1 MPVYKNIILEEKEG
15 VAVLTLNNPETRNA
29 LTEETK
35 EEIISALGEVER
47 AEDLRALI
55 ITARGSAFCA
65 GGDIKKIG
73 GELTPEDIRQVM
85 KKSQDLLK
93 RLIDLEKPIVAAV
106 NGDAFG
112 MGFNLILVADFAV
125 ASEKARFC
133 EVFVKIGA
141 LPDFG
146 ALYFLPRLIG
156 PLKTRELVYFG
167 DVIGAEEARNMGL
180 LYKVVPHE
188 NLEKESTVLAGRL
201 AGMPTKAIGRAKRLL
216 KRAVDMTLDEV
227 LSEEIDA
234 QISLSQTEDHQEGL
248 RAFLEKRKPVFKG
261 R

>member
-1 MPVYKNIILEEKEG
+1 MPAFKNIILEDKEG

-29 LTEETK
+29 LTEEMK
-35 EEIISALGEVER
+35 DEILSALGEVDG
-47 AEDLRALI
+47 AEELRALI
-55 ITARGSAFCA
+55 ITARGPAFCA

-73 GELTPEDIRQVM
+73 GRLQPEEIRGVM
-85 KKSQDLLK
+85 IKSQDLLK
-93 RLIDLEKPIVAAV
+93 RLIDLEKPVVTAV

-112 MGFNLILVADFAV
+112 MGFNLVLVSDFAV
-125 ASEKARFC
+125 ASDRSRFC

-146 ALYFLPRLIG
+146 ALYFLPRIIG

-167 DVIGAEEARNMGL
+167 GVIGAEEAKNMGL
-180 LYKVVPHE
+180 LYNVVPHDE
-188 NLEKESTVLAGRL
+188 LEKESDALAGRL
-201 AGMPTKAIGRAKRLL
+201 ARMPTKAIGRSKRLL
-216 KRAVDMTLDEV
+216 KQAFDMTLDEV
-227 LSEEIDA
+227 LSEEIEA
-234 QISLSQTEDHQEGL
+234 QISLSQTEDHEEGL